1 MRHQSKAAW
10 LHRRPLDEAAA
21 LAATAT
27 AAAMGGGAL
36 LLEYDFGLVPC
47 ALCLSQRVF
56 ALLAGLAAVAGV
68 AHGRGG
74 RWYAG
79 ATLAFA
85 GAGAYF
91 AVRHLYLLSL
101 PPGAVASCGVDFDYM
116 VQAFPLADVLAA
128 MLAGTGECAE
138 QSAALP
144 ALALAGFAALAGLAV
159 FWWRSAGR
167 A

>member
-1 MRHQSKAAW
+1 MRKAAW
-10 LHRRPLDEAAA
+10 LRDWPRNEAAA

-47 ALCLSQRVF
+47 ALCLSQRLC
-56 ALLAGLAAVAGV
+56 ALLAGLAALSGL

-74 RWYAG
+74 RGYAG
-79 ATLAFA
+79 ATLAVAAA
-85 GAGAYF
+85 GGYF
-91 AVRHLYLLSL
+91 ALRHLYLLTL
-101 PPGAVASCGVDFDYM
+101 PPGEVESCGVDFDYM
-116 VQAFPLADVLAA
+116 VKAFPLADVLPA

-144 ALALAGFAALAGLAV
+144 ALALAGFAAVGAFALL
-159 FWWRSAGR
+159 WWRSAAQIGR
-167 A
+167 G